1 VDRAENVLIVARRD
15 RPSLLSRVGLHRP
28 ELRAWAM
35 YDWANSAF
43 QTTVITAVFPRFFSD
58 FAAAGLTPAEATAR
72 FAWATTIAVTITA
85 VIGPILGAIADVRG
99 LKKTLLG
106 VSMAVGIVA
115 TLLMATI
122 SRGDWVFAA
131 AVFMIANVG
140 IAASFVFYDSLLPHI
155 ATAEE
160 MDRVSTA
167 AYAIGYL
174 GGGVLLVV
182 NLAWILSPATF
193 GLADS
198 VAATRLSFVSVAVW
212 WLLFSLPLFF
222 RVPEPKP
229 APEVDE
235 SRRDSSVRT
244 AFVRLRETF
253 HELRSYRQAFL
264 MLVAFLLYND
274 GIQTIIRMASIYGAE
289 VGIDQNAQ
297 IAAFVVVQF
306 VGVPCS
312 FLFGAMAHRIGA
324 KRGVFLA
331 LTIYT
336 GISLLGYFM
345 TTTWQFFALAF
356 LVGTVQ
362 GGSQALSR
370 SLFARMIPKHKS
382 SEYFGFFAVFE
393 KFAGIAGPALFAAS
407 VTLFDSSRAAVLSV
421 IVFFLLG
428 AIVLTRV
435 DVAAGEAQ
443 ARSDQAGVKAL
454 TGDEPSRHAF

>member
-1 VDRAENVLIVARRD
+1 MAA
-15 RPSLLSRVGLHRP
+15 SLYPTGILSRVGLNRP

-58 FAAAGLTPAEATAR
+58 YAAAGLTPVEATAR
-72 FAWATTIAVTITA
+72 FAWATTIAVAIVA
-85 VIGPILGAIADVRG
+85 VLGPILGAIADVRG
-99 LKKTLLG
+99 MKKILLG
-106 VSMAVGIVA
+106 VSMSVGIVG
-115 TLLMATI
+115 TLLLATI
-122 SRGDWVFAA
+122 TRGDWSYAA
-131 AVFMIANVG
+131 AVFMIANIG

-155 ATAEE
+155 AAPEE

-167 AYAIGYL
+167 AYAMGFL
-174 GGGVLLVV
+174 GGGVLLLV

-198 VAATRLSFVSVAVW
+198 VAAIRLSFVSVAVW
-212 WLLFSLPLFF
+212 WLAFSLPLFF
-222 RVPEPKP
+222 RVPEPIP
-229 APEVDE
+229 ALEADE
-235 SRRDSSVRT
+235 SRRGNPVRM

-253 HELRSYRQAFL
+253 HELRGYRQAFL

-297 IAAFVVVQF
+297 IAAFVIVQF

-312 FLFGAMAHRIGA
+312 FLFGALAHRIGA
-324 KRGVFLA
+324 KRGIFLA
-331 LTIYT
+331 LTVYA
-336 GISLLGYFM
+336 GISVLGYFM
-345 TTTWQFFALAF
+345 TTAWQFFALAF

-370 SLFARMIPKHKS
+370 SVFARMIPKHKS

-421 IVFFLLG
+421 ILFFVAG
-428 AIVLTRV
+428 ALVLTRV

-443 ARSDQAGVKAL
+443 ARAEGERKL
-454 TGDEPSRHAF
+454 RL